1 MSKWIDKELFDDF
14 QKEKIEEKDN
24 DGGANRSAKLWPTP
38 EKGSIENP
46 KVYEGR
52 FVPDPKGKFYK
63 RYYYHMWQAGD
74 ESWIFILCPKTHDFK
89 NYCPFCSVTSK
100 LYAGGTKSDK
110 AQGYNIKRKE
120 KFVGNWFIVKDPR
133 DQDKEDESKM
143 ANTLKLY
150 EFPGKVEQKLKK
162 EITDKSEGYGL
173 TIFDP
178 SDEGRNFII
187 RVLSTKK
194 DDRGKQWP
202 DYSNSSFSRTR
213 SAIAE
218 TDEGIQAILDIATDI
233 EEYIND
239 MSISDSKMVEIL
251 KNEFLWDMVAD
262 EATKNGFEDDGSRP
276 KEEKK
281 EEKPEPKEKE
291 EKAEEEKEKEEL
303 PPWDEDEKEEKKEE
317 KEEKAEPEEKKE
329 EEKKE
334 EKASTADAS
343 TADDE
348 ALLKELEDM

>member
-1 MSKWIDKELFDDF
+1 MSKWIDKEVFEDF

-24 DGGANRSAKLWPTP
+24 EGGANRSAKLWITP

-120 KFVGNWFIVKDPR
+120 KFVGNWFVVKDPR
-133 DQDKEDESKM
+133 DQDKEDDNKM
-143 ANTLKLY
+143 AGKLKLY

-194 DDRGKQWP
+194 ADRGKQWP
-202 DYSNSSFSRTR
+202 DYSNSSFARSR
-213 SAIAE
+213 SAIADS
-218 TDEGIQAILDIATDI
+218 DEGIKAILDLATDI
-233 EEYIND
+233 EEYISE
-239 MSISDSKMVEIL
+239 MTISDSKMVEIL

-262 EATKNGFEDDGSRP
+262 EAIKNGFEDDGSRP
-276 KEEKK
+276 KEAKDEKK
-281 EEKPEPKEKE
+281 EEPKKE
-291 EKAEEEKEKEEL
+291 DEEKEKEDL
-303 PPWDEDEKEEKKEE
+303 PPWDEDEKKEEKKEE
-317 KEEKAEPEEKKE
+317 PEPEKKE
-329 EEKKE
+329 EPEPETE
-334 EKASTADAS
+334 EPSKADSAS